1 MTEPQSLTNNPVKLA
16 KPFNNE
22 PIEKA
27 IVSILRSGMLVQ
39 GQFVREFE
47 SQLSRYIG
55 CKHVIAVNSGTAAL
69 QVGISAVR
77 KFRDIPPSAIPEVVT
92 TPLSFAATANA
103 AIGSGCL
110 PVFADVDPETF
121 NIDPSKVREKITANT
136 IAIEPVDVY
145 GLPADLDGLR
155 NQTGKTKM
163 PIVEDAAEAI
173 GANYNGK
180 RIGNVSEISCFS
192 TYATKNLHTCEGG
205 FVTTNDDALANEMRM
220 VRNQG
225 QASRY
230 NQVTLGFNFR
240 MQEMDAA
247 IGLEQLKILDELNET
262 RMNNALAIKEGL
274 ESLDCLNFQKV
285 DNPKDHSW
293 YLFSLT
299 LDERRVGISR
309 DKLVQRLK
317 EEGVEAD
324 VAWPTPIHLQPYF
337 RKEFGFKEGDF
348 PISEK
353 ICKTVFQLPI
363 QPFLTKEEVQR
374 VVSTV
379 KSILR

>member
-1 MTEPQSLTNNPVKLA
+1 MTAPQSLTNNPVKLA
-16 KPFNNE
+16 KPFNSE
-22 PIEKA
+22 SIEKA
-27 IVSILRSGMLVQ
+27 VVSILRSGMLVQ
-39 GQFVREFE
+39 GQFVKEFE
-47 SQLSRYIG
+47 SQLSSYIG

-77 KFRDIPPSAIPEVVT
+77 KFRDIPPNVIPEVVT

-121 NIDPSKVREKITANT
+121 NIDPVKVKEKITAST

-155 NQTGKTKM
+155 NQTGKMKI
-163 PIVEDAAEAI
+163 PIVEDSAEAI
-173 GANYNGK
+173 GALYKGK
-180 RIGNVSEISCFS
+180 KIGNVSVISCFS

-205 FVTTNDDALANEMRM
+205 FVTTNDDGLANEMRM

-262 RMNNALAIKEGL
+262 RMNHALAVKEGL

-285 DNPKDHSW
+285 ESPKDHSW

-299 LDERRVGISR
+299 LDERRARISR

-317 EEGVEAD
+317 EGGVEAD